1 MNTVGGFFSCC
12 LLLLPLWCLYI
23 VFLQEVKGVPQK
35 THMQLS
41 QLAVEGH
48 MPSNP
53 KIWTLNNKVFLTIPK
68 FIYEEANQALQM
80 PGVGVKGSRPPASTH
95 KDEPSDHCRRLRLA
109 QLWHKTSSRDL
120 FLILWKSDLNSRQ
133 NRFVKIK
140 IAKKWPKWAILSW
153 QRR

>member
-1 MNTVGGFFSCC
+1 MIGLGSDKNAFNFLEHSFADMQGVQKKQFS
-12 LLLLPLWCLYI
+12 
-23 VFLQEVKGVPQK
+23 
-35 THMQLS
+35 S

-53 KIWTLNNKVFLTIPK
+53 KIWTLNNKAFLTIPK

-80 PGVGVKGSRPPASTH
+80 PGVGVKSARPPASTH
-95 KDEPSDHCRRLRLA
+95 KDEPSDHWRRLRLA
-109 QLWHKTSSRDL
+109 RLWHKTSSRDL

-133 NRFVKIK
+133 NRFVMSLVKIK
-140 IAKKWPKWAILSW
+140 IAKKWPKWAILSS